1 MDTQLHVAYLCHVS
15 DSINYNLKSKS
26 LTMKIVKF
34 FQRRLKKKNFNN
46 LIYLKN
52 HFKKGFSSS
61 WYKETNGILHNKIK

>member
-1 MDTQLHVAYLCHVS
+1 
-15 DSINYNLKSKS
+15 
-26 LTMKIVKF
+26 MKIVKF